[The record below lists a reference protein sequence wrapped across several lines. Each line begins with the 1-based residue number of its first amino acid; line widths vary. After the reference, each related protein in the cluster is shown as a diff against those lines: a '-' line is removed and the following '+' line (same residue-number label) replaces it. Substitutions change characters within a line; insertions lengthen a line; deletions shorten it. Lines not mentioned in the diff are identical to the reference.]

1 MTRRTTDSSNTD
13 SGYDISNPKCP
24 TQQVLDRVA
33 SKWTMLVIL
42 ALSGPPMR
50 YAELQRR
57 VAGVTKKMLT
67 ETLRGL
73 ERDGLV
79 SRKVYPTVPVQ
90 TEYVLTP
97 LGRSLGDAVGVIRSW
112 AYQNVQV
119 VAQAR
124 SRFDSAGSRKQRRA

>member
-1 MTRRTTDSSNTD
+1 MTTRKTGGTAADSI
-13 SGYDISNPKCP
+13 YDISNPKCP

-42 ALSGPPMR
+42 ALGGRPMR

-79 SRKVYPTVPVQ
+79 WRHVYPTVPIQ
-90 TEYVLTP
+90 TEYELTP
-97 LGRSLGDAVGVIRSW
+97 LGRSLGEAVGVIRSW
-112 AYQNVQV
+112 AYQNVEV

-124 SRFDSAGSRKQRRA
+124 TRYDAAVSQR